1 MMRKYLKQLS
11 LTLSLIIAGALAGC
25 GFTPL
30 HSTGG
35 AATSLADIDIALN
48 KGSSVVDNQAGFFVL
63 QRVRD
68 RIGTAS
74 DASPYRL
81 EITPRYRRR
90 RLGLT
95 SGDVASRYDIT
106 VTANWTLVDA
116 KTGTKLERGST
127 ESTVS
132 FGAPD
137 GPFGVITA
145 DNVGVEQT
153 AKETA
158 DKLIIDLARYFSSD
172 KAQAVK

>member
-1 MMRKYLKQLS
+1 MIRKYLKQLS

-68 RIGTAS
+68 RIGAPS
-74 DASPYRL
+74 EASPYL
-81 EITPRYRRR
+81 LKITPVYRRR

-106 VTANWTLVDA
+106 VTANWTLVDT
-116 KTGTKLERGST
+116 KTGDRLERGRSA
-127 ESTVS
+127 STVS

-145 DNVGVEQT
+145 DSVGVEQ
-153 AKETA
+153 ASQETA
-158 DKLIIDLARYFSSD
+158 DKLIVDLARYFS
-172 KAQAVK
+172 KAKK

>member
-1 MMRKYLKQLS
+1 MMRKYFKQVLLTFS
-11 LTLSLIIAGALAGC
+11 LMIAGALSGC

-30 HSTGG
+30 HG
-35 AATSLADIDIALN
+35 ASGTSAPLADIDIEVL

-81 EITPRYRRR
+81 EITPAYSRS

-95 SGDVASRYDIT
+95 NADVASRYDIT
-106 VTANWTLVDA
+106 VRANWVLVDT
-116 KTGTKLERGST
+116 KTGDKLERGTSR
-127 ESTVS
+127 STVS

-158 DKLIIDLARYFSSD
+158 DKLIIDLARYFSSE
-172 KAQAVK
+172 KAQTLK

>member
-1 MMRKYLKQLS
+1 MRKFFKAVS
-11 LTLSLIIAGALAGC
+11 LTAALFLTGALSGC

-35 AATSLADIDIALN
+35 ASAALADIDIDIL

-68 RIGTAS
+68 RIGIPSEA
-74 DASPYRL
+74 APYRL
-81 EITPRYRRR
+81 EDTPLYRRR

-95 SGDVASRYDIT
+95 NADVASRYDIT
-106 VTANWTLVDA
+106 VRARWTLFDA
-116 KTGTKLERGST
+116 KSGKRLEGGSS
-127 ESTVS
+127 ESIVT

-145 DNVGVEQT
+145 DNVGVEQ
-153 AKETA
+153 ASQETA
-158 DKLIIDLARYFSSD
+158 DKLIIDLARYFSSE
-172 KAQAVK
+172 KAQALK